1 VYFPKSQFGNILL
14 DKCHEISL
22 STEVSGSTSAGGSD
36 DTIFVSVI
44 QFWNFSKNGFLNLPT
59 ANFSKAHLELKDCVL
74 IDIVPYLCSTKN
86 FYVCEGVIKLLE
98 NRFRSLLLTV

>member
-1 VYFPKSQFGNILL
+1 MYFPKSQFGNILL

-44 QFWNFSKNGFLNLPT
+44 QCWNFSTSRFLTLPT
-59 ANFSKAHLELKDCVL
+59 ANFSKAHLDLKDCVL

-86 FYVCEGVIKLLE
+86 LYVCEGVIKLIE
-98 NRFRSLLLTV
+98 TGFRSPLLTM

>member
-1 VYFPKSQFGNILL
+1 MYFPKSQFGNILL

-86 FYVCEGVIKLLE
+86 LYVCEGVIKLIE
-98 NRFRSLLLTV
+98 TRFRSPLLTM

>member
-1 VYFPKSQFGNILL
+1 MYFPKSQFGNILL

-44 QFWNFSKNGFLNLPT
+44 QCWNFSKNGFLNLPT

-74 IDIVPYLCSTKN
+74 IDIVPYLCLTKN
-86 FYVCEGVIKLLE
+86 LYACEGVIKLLE